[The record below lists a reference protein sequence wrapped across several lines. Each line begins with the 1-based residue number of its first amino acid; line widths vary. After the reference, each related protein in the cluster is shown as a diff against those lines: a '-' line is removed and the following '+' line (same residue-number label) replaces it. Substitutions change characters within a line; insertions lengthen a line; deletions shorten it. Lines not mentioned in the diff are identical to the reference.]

1 MQASDAQYEIRL
13 LPEYLLRIPEE
24 LRPATFAECAAF
36 VCRQHSYIP
45 SATITKVTETT
56 YGGRSSYGL
65 PVTTSREYRY
75 CYSALDMVTVYD
87 AHDAGAA
94 VVMSFQQNPAQ
105 AEDDVWFAAHKQNSS
120 ELYTQENMMGTFD
133 EAALKEKYDD
143 CMDNLSLYILLAQ
156 LDLDDYDDVDDY
168 DYDDVEE
175 DLYDAD

>member
-1 MQASDAQYEIRL
+1 
-13 LPEYLLRIPEE
+13 
-24 LRPATFAECAAF
+24 
-36 VCRQHSYIP
+36 
-45 SATITKVTETT
+45 
-56 YGGRSSYGL
+56 
-65 PVTTSREYRY
+65 
-75 CYSALDMVTVYD
+75 
-87 AHDAGAA
+87 
-94 VVMSFQQNPAQ
+94 MSFQQNSAQ

-168 DYDDVEE
+168 VYGDVNDYDYGDVDDYDYDDVEE